1 MQGQCEGG
9 GVGGGPRHR
18 QLVLH
23 GLQQLTAAQG
33 ALQRCGGRGHQTL
46 FISDSTEDFMAKEWV
61 LIRL

>member
-1 MQGQCEGG
+1 MQGQCEEGS
-9 GVGGGPRHR
+9 PRHR

-46 FISDSTEDFMAKEWV
+46 FISNSTEDFMAKEWV
-61 LIRL
+61 LERL

>member
-1 MQGQCEGG
+1 MQGQCKG
-9 GVGGGPRHR
+9 GVPRHR

-33 ALQRCGGRGHQTL
+33 ALQRCGGRGHQTI

-61 LIRL
+61 LVRLF